1 MPDQP
6 LFEIPPEITEVPERT
21 GQLCKQCNTLKF
33 TNFTAGFTHYLQ
45 DPDNVT
51 ETCDFCAFVAYLL
64 FRPREYNPN
73 ETKRIPARDVD
84 RLNASFDEN
93 RPRSCLRL
101 EVINTDLNGQR
112 KRLGLEKNPKFVDF
126 NAEITQMSRRL
137 YTHQMIYARSRS
149 ENTSVHDVSCEEG
162 LTHGMITQHASLP
175 RAKNWLEDCI
185 KNHQKCQGRK
195 EKLHETTRFIDVE
208 ENKLVNITDLEE
220 QPEFIAL
227 SYVWGP
233 PPWLQTVERNLEDH
247 LKQLPTADSRPQ
259 HMPKTIADAMEVTK
273 KLGFRY
279 FWVDALCIVQ
289 DKDEEKKHQIMQMNK
304 IYGQAL
310 FTIVN
315 QGGTAA
321 DSGLP
326 GLHLPR
332 LASSEFHFS
341 SGFTLGLWDIVTS
354 YWTGS
359 TGREYGTRGWILQE
373 QLLSCRKL
381 IFDKNRMVFECDCGS
396 HVENG
401 DPTPSTLS
409 AYRKAI
415 TAEKKDLKQLEA
427 AWKTTKI
434 DFSRRNLGY
443 LVDRLYAISGIT
455 QEMITISN
463 EKFICGHNPDKL
475 HEELLWKIDYDPGRD
490 PLKFNPKATS
500 FSIDSKGIFP
510 TWTWL
515 NLWPIHYSTM
525 GKDDTYIY
533 HAATQL
539 TLSEILERTY
549 EFQER
554 VKTEGPVNPDAP
566 VEFRTVTKSIIVPQ
580 LNISA
585 PMITLYPTAR
595 NSLNYADGTHVDD
608 EMMMMDP
615 PYGSFSKELECV
627 VLAKVNPGLR
637 IWSTK
642 EEEMVEKWF
651 WGVLFLRKS
660 TKYEGKYERA
670 GIALMKEDI
679 TAGAERRY
687 VEVV

>member
-1 MPDQP
+1 MSDQP
-6 LFEIPPEITEVPERT
+6 LFEIPPEINEVPERT
-21 GQLCKQCNTLKF
+21 GELCEQCNSLKF
-33 TNFTAGFTHYLQ
+33 TDFKAGFTHYLQ

-84 RLNASFDEN
+84 RLNASFDET
-93 RPRSCLRL
+93 RSRSCLRL

-112 KRLGLEKNPKFVDF
+112 KRLGLEQNPYFLDF
-126 NAEITQMSRRL
+126 NAEITQMSRRM
-137 YTHQMIYARSRS
+137 YTHQMLYVRPTLEDDSGQKVA
-149 ENTSVHDVSCEEG
+149 CEKG
-162 LTHGMITQHASLP
+162 LTHGMITQHAYLP
-175 RAKNWLEDCI
+175 RAKSWLDDCI
-185 KNHQKCQGRK
+185 KNHQICKGRK
-195 EKLHETTRFIDVE
+195 EKLHETTKFIDVK
-208 ENKLVNITDLEE
+208 ENKLVRITDLNEH
-220 QPEFIAL
+220 PDFVAL

-233 PPWLQTVERNLEDH
+233 EPWLQTIKENVEEH
-247 LKQLPTADSRPQ
+247 FKQLPTAESMPQ
-259 HMPKTIADAMEVTK
+259 RMPKTLADAIEVTD

-279 FWVDALCIVQ
+279 LWVDALCIVQ
-289 DKDEEKKHQIMQMNK
+289 DDEKEKEHQIMQMNK
-304 IYGQAL
+304 IYGQAS
-310 FTIVN
+310 FSIVN

-321 DSGLP
+321 DSGMP
-326 GLHLPR
+326 GLHIPR
-332 LASSEFHFS
+332 LASREFHFLS
-341 SGFTLGLWDIVTS
+341 RFTLGLWDIVTS

-359 TGREYGTRGWILQE
+359 TGAVYGSRGWTLQE
-373 QLLSCRKL
+373 QLLARRKL

-415 TAEKKDLKQLEA
+415 TAEKKDLEQLEA

-434 DFSRRNLGY
+434 DFSRRHLFH
-443 LVDRLYAISGIT
+443 LEDRLNAISGIT
-455 QEMITISN
+455 QEIMAISN
-463 EKFICGHNPDKL
+463 EKFICGHNPEKL
-475 HEELLWKIDYDPGRD
+475 HNELLWKIDYDPGRD
-490 PLKFNPKATS
+490 PSKFDPKATS
-500 FSIDSKGIFP
+500 FSTDSKGIFP
-510 TWTWL
+510 TWSWL

-525 GKDDTYIY
+525 GKNDTYIS
-533 HAATQL
+533 HEATQL
-539 TLSEILERTY
+539 SFSDHERTY
-549 EFQER
+549 EVEER
-554 VKTEGPVNPDAP
+554 IRTEGPAQPGAP
-566 VEFRTVTKSIIVPQ
+566 VKTRIVTKTIKSQQ

-615 PYGSFSKELECV
+615 PYGSFQKEVECL

-642 EEEMVEKWF
+642 QEEMVEKWF
-651 WGVLFLRKS
+651 YGVLFLRKS

-679 TAGAERRY
+679 TAGAERKT